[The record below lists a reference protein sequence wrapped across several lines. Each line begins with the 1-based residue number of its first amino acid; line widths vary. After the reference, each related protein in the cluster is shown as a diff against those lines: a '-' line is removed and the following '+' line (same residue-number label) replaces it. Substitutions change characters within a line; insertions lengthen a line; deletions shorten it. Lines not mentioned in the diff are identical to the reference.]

1 MKTFSFAVSSLL
13 LTFGDV
19 AAQVDG
25 TSSQLLRRAQS
36 NKNRRASKNP
46 CVVILSDKEY
56 LDHHVEDQPLECEL
70 QSTDVVKAN
79 GIMIDDDTDE
89 LIIPTGETIE
99 LGRRNKSS
107 GGSSKATGAGSLDPA
122 DLIWNRNLATVVK
135 KVLVLRIQAAD
146 ASTTA
151 SETQLADDV
160 FGAAG
165 DVLNLKSQFNQ
176 CSYGQLQFEPTTSN
190 ALVGTDGVYTVT
202 LPTTIITGAADNPI
216 AWAAV
221 DKATAELGTL
231 TNFADHVMVCM
242 PPGTSGGWIAY
253 AYINHWL
260 SVFNN
265 QWCGYPSGLL
275 HELGHNL
282 NLAHSS
288 EGSTEYGD
296 QSGLMGYSYGN
307 DDGPIMCF
315 NGPKTWQL
323 GWFSE
328 YHVDLSTA
336 TGISWSGNLVGFA
349 QRANAAVTD
358 KMIIR
363 IQSSSTDT
371 YVSFNR
377 RIGINSGTQ
386 EGADQVLVVTRA
398 PGTGYALSN
407 LVAKLSASGIYT
419 VPNFNG
425 STNTLRI
432 TVNSIVTST
441 TPARATVTIDLVAQT
456 AAPTNAPTNAPTRA
470 PTLSPTP
477 VPTQSPTQAPTLS
490 PTDLPTLA
498 PTGVPTPAPP
508 TDAPTPA
515 APTDAPTPAPPT
527 DAPTQTPTDHQQKRR
542 PNHPPF
548 LPPKRR
554 PNLPRYLQH
563 KRRPENPRYLPHRRR
578 PEHPHFLP
586 RPPTGAPTFPPRPPT
601 GAPTLSPTRAPTGA
615 PLVSLHR
622 VQRLVLRRLVLRRLE
637 HLRRDPQLV
646 HQQRNQETNLSSLVI
661 RNC

>member
-1 MKTFSFAVSSLL
+1 MTVRTNSSFQLVKLSNLDVSIGAVVAVFWQAWIHLILGSKPRHCREESL
-13 LTFGDV
+13 GP
-19 AAQVDG
+19 
-25 TSSQLLRRAQS
+25 S
-36 NKNRRASKNP
+36 N
-46 CVVILSDKEY
+46 
-56 LDHHVEDQPLECEL
+56 
-70 QSTDVVKAN
+70 
-79 GIMIDDDTDE
+79 
-89 LIIPTGETIE
+89 
-99 LGRRNKSS
+99 
-107 GGSSKATGAGSLDPA
+107 
-122 DLIWNRNLATVVK
+122 
-135 KVLVLRIQAAD
+135 QAAD

-165 DVLNLKSQFNQ
+165 DALNLKSQFNQ

-190 ALVGTDGVYTVT
+190 ALVGTDGVYTVS
-202 LPTTIITGAADNPI
+202 LPSTIITGAADNPI

-231 TNFADHVMVCM
+231 TSFADHVMVCM

-260 SVFNN
+260 SVYNN
-265 QWCGYPSGLL
+265 AWCGYPSGLL

-336 TGISWSGNLVGFA
+336 TGISWSGNLIGFA
-349 QRANAAVTD
+349 QRANAAGTD

-425 STNTLRI
+425 STSTLRI

-441 TPARATVTIDLVAQT
+441 TPGRANISIDLIPQT
-456 AAPTNAPTNAPTRA
+456 TNAPTRA
-470 PTLSPTP
+470 PTRLPTRSPTQ
-477 VPTQSPTQAPTLS
+477 VPTRSPTQAPTLS
-490 PTDLPTLA
+490 PTRVPTQA
-498 PTGVPTPAPP
+498 PTQSPTQAPTQAPTQSPTQVPTQAPTQSPTQVPTQSPTGAPTPAPP
-508 TDAPTPA
+508 TDAPTPPL
-515 APTDAPTPAPPT
+515 PTDAPTPAPPT
-527 DAPTQTPTDHQQKRR
+527 DAPTQAPTES
-542 PNHPPF
+542 PT
-548 LPPKRR
+548 
-554 PNLPRYLQH
+554 
-563 KRRPENPRYLPHRRR
+563 EA
-578 PEHPHFLP
+578 
-586 RPPTGAPTFPPRPPT
+586 PTGAPTESPTDAPT
-601 GAPTLSPTRAPTGA
+601 GSPTLSPTEAPTESPTLSPTQGPTEASTPAPTETPTEAPTRFPTEAPTEAPTRSPTRAPTGA
-615 PLVSLHR
+615 PTRAPTSKPTSR
-622 VQRLVLRRLVLRRLE
+622 APTTRAPTTRAPTRRRPTRRPT
-637 HLRRDPQLV
+637 RRNNN
-646 HQQRNQETNLSSLVI
+646 RNNFFS
-661 RNC
+661 R

>member
-36 NKNRRASKNP
+36 NKNRRATKNP

-79 GIMIDDDTDE
+79 GISVVKVKGKTTGWAKKNGIESGVTTLFASNSVIDDDTDE

-231 TNFADHVMVCM
+231 TSFADHVMVCM

-275 HELGHNL
+275 HELGE
-282 NLAHSS
+282 SC
-288 EGSTEYGD
+288 
-296 QSGLMGYSYGN
+296 
-307 DDGPIMCF
+307 I
-315 NGPKTWQL
+315 
-323 GWFSE
+323 
-328 YHVDLSTA
+328 
-336 TGISWSGNLVGFA
+336 
-349 QRANAAVTD
+349 
-358 KMIIR
+358 
-363 IQSSSTDT
+363 
-371 YVSFNR
+371 
-377 RIGINSGTQ
+377 
-386 EGADQVLVVTRA
+386 VL
-398 PGTGYALSN
+398 
-407 LVAKLSASGIYT
+407 
-419 VPNFNG
+419 
-425 STNTLRI
+425 
-432 TVNSIVTST
+432 
-441 TPARATVTIDLVAQT
+441 
-456 AAPTNAPTNAPTRA
+456 
-470 PTLSPTP
+470 
-477 VPTQSPTQAPTLS
+477 
-490 PTDLPTLA
+490 
-498 PTGVPTPAPP
+498 
-508 TDAPTPA
+508 
-515 APTDAPTPAPPT
+515 
-527 DAPTQTPTDHQQKRR
+527 
-542 PNHPPF
+542 
-548 LPPKRR
+548 
-554 PNLPRYLQH
+554 YLQVQF
-563 KRRPENPRYLPHRRR
+563 RL
-578 PEHPHFLP
+578 
-586 RPPTGAPTFPPRPPT
+586 
-601 GAPTLSPTRAPTGA
+601 LSF
-615 PLVSLHR
+615 V
-622 VQRLVLRRLVLRRLE
+622 RLTSICKIR
-637 HLRRDPQLV
+637 PQL
-646 HQQRNQETNLSSLVI
+646 EPCTLL
-661 RNC
+661 

>member
-79 GIMIDDDTDE
+79 GISVVKVKGKTTGWAKKNGIESGVTTLFASNSVIDDDTDE

-135 KVLVLRIQAAD
+135 KVLVLRIK
-146 ASTTA
+146 
-151 SETQLADDV
+151 QLTR
-160 FGAAG
+160 
-165 DVLNLKSQFNQ
+165 QPPQ

-288 EGSTEYGD
+288 ED
-296 QSGLMGYSYGN
+296 R
-307 DDGPIMCF
+307 
-315 NGPKTWQL
+315 
-323 GWFSE
+323 
-328 YHVDLSTA
+328 LSTV
-336 TGISWSGNLVGFA
+336 ISP
-349 QRANAAVTD
+349 D
-358 KMIIR
+358 
-363 IQSSSTDT
+363 
-371 YVSFNR
+371 
-377 RIGINSGTQ
+377 
-386 EGADQVLVVTRA
+386 
-398 PGTGYALSN
+398 
-407 LVAKLSASGIYT
+407 
-419 VPNFNG
+419 
-425 STNTLRI
+425 
-432 TVNSIVTST
+432 
-441 TPARATVTIDLVAQT
+441 
-456 AAPTNAPTNAPTRA
+456 
-470 PTLSPTP
+470 
-477 VPTQSPTQAPTLS
+477 
-490 PTDLPTLA
+490 
-498 PTGVPTPAPP
+498 
-508 TDAPTPA
+508 
-515 APTDAPTPAPPT
+515 
-527 DAPTQTPTDHQQKRR
+527 
-542 PNHPPF
+542 
-548 LPPKRR
+548 
-554 PNLPRYLQH
+554 
-563 KRRPENPRYLPHRRR
+563 
-578 PEHPHFLP
+578 
-586 RPPTGAPTFPPRPPT
+586 
-601 GAPTLSPTRAPTGA
+601 
-615 PLVSLHR
+615 
-622 VQRLVLRRLVLRRLE
+622 
-637 HLRRDPQLV
+637 
-646 HQQRNQETNLSSLVI
+646 
-661 RNC
+661 